1 MRMRGSEGSNAV
13 ACASVQMDPLLS
25 LTIST
30 YNCVQA
36 GMQSCMSNKRKGGRI
51 TLNNYSHWEKTHKNL
66 NQSIKTLPHVLNLT
80 RENTWHVHRP
90 CPSVLRAAQCLI
102 IQPVLAKL
110 RSRHHQQ
117 QLSSHPPP
125 CSNGVLLVL
134 SPGQPTRKA
143 SGRVSCILRG
153 EPHLAFCGGV
163 PAENILLYF
172 FT

>member
-25 LTIST
+25 LTVST
-30 YNCVQA
+30 YNFVQA
-36 GMQSCMSNKRKGGRI
+36 GIQSCMSNKRKGGRI
-51 TLNNYSHWEKTHKNL
+51 TLNNYSHWENTHKNL

-80 RENTWHVHRP
+80 RGNTWHIHRP

-110 RSRHHQQ
+110 RSRHHRQ

-125 CSNGVLLVL
+125 CSNGVLLVF

-143 SGRVSCILRG
+143 SGRVFCILRVQ
-153 EPHLAFCGGV
+153 PHLALCAGIS
-163 PAENILLYF
+163 AENILLYSL
-172 FT
+172 T